1 MADGAEGGEPPEAW
15 IVERA
20 VAPFFRDSGLWPV
33 TAVVIAHLVL
43 AVAVLALDVVRSPGA
58 FSVAALGALA
68 LASLEVLRRAA
79 LRGRLGPLGATVLAS
94 WVLGAFAAWGAD
106 RAGLY

>member
-1 MADGAEGGEPPEAW
+1 MSEPRSDDTM
-15 IVERA
+15 VERA

-43 AVAVLALDVVRSPGA
+43 GVAVLLLEAARGPGA
-58 FSVAALGALA
+58 FSLAVLAGAALGSLA
-68 LASLEVLRRAA
+68 VLAHAARR
-79 LRGRLGPLGATVLAS
+79 RRLGPLGATVLAS
-94 WVLGAFAAWGAD
+94 WALGALAAWGAD